1 MESESNPA
9 VAPAEAAPAEPQR
22 PRPRALSWAIALVGI
37 GLAWSPMWL
46 PAILRA
52 AGTDPRPALAAIGLT
67 GPAAAIFWNVLA
79 TALVIAW
86 VFGVERRRL
95 SSLRIVR
102 PTGKD
107 LEWALILFGGAMA
120 WSWLAQ
126 LIRPQTSPDSGS
138 ATIAALP
145 ILAVVAMILSA
156 AVCEEILYR
165 GYPLERLTELTG
177 RRWVAVATT
186 LPFFVL
192 PHLLTFGP
200 EWLLYHA
207 SGTVAIYVL
216 YLWRR
221 NLVACMVLHA
231 AVNAPILI
239 PTVAAHLR

>member
-1 MESESNPA
+1 MEPESNSLS
-9 VAPAEAAPAEPQR
+9 APRSQR
-22 PRPRALSWAIALVGI
+22 ARARARAWVTALVGI

-46 PAILRA
+46 PPTLHA
-52 AGTDPRPALAAIGLT
+52 AGADPRPLLAAIGLA
-67 GPAAAIFWNVLA
+67 GPAASIFWSLLA
-79 TALVIAW
+79 TALVLAW
-86 VFGVERRRL
+86 VFGVERRGL

-126 LIRPQTSPDSGS
+126 LFRPQTAPDSGS

-145 ILAVVAMILSA
+145 VLTVVAMIVSA
-156 AVCEEILYR
+156 AICEEILFR
-165 GYPLERLTELTG
+165 GYPLERLTQLTR

-186 LPFFVL
+186 LPFFVV
-192 PHLLTFGP
+192 PHLFTFGP
-200 EWLLYHA
+200 EWMLYHA

>member
-1 MESESNPA
+1 MEPESNP
-9 VAPAEAAPAEPQR
+9 VAAPQS
-22 PRPRALSWAIALVGI
+22 PRPRALAWTTALVGI

-46 PAILRA
+46 PEVLRA
-52 AGTDPRPALAAIGLT
+52 AGADPRPPLAAIGLA
-67 GPAAAIFWNVLA
+67 GPAASIFWNWLA
-79 TALVIAW
+79 TALVLAW
-86 VFGVERRRL
+86 VFGVERRGL
-95 SSLRIVR
+95 SSLRFVR

-107 LEWALILFGGAMA
+107 LEWALIFFGGAMA

-126 LIRPQTSPDSGS
+126 LIRPQNAPGTGS

-145 ILAVVAMILSA
+145 ILVVVAMILSA
-156 AVCEEILYR
+156 AICEEILFR

-186 LPFFVL
+186 LPFFVV
-192 PHLLTFGP
+192 PHLFTFGP

-239 PTVAAHLR
+239 PTVAAHIG

>member
-1 MESESNPA
+1 MEPESNS
-9 VAPAEAAPAEPQR
+9 VAAPRSQR
-22 PRPRALSWAIALVGI
+22 TRARARAWVTALVGI

-46 PAILRA
+46 PPILRT
-52 AGTDPRPALAAIGLT
+52 AGADPRPLLAAIGLA
-67 GPAAAIFWNVLA
+67 GPAASILWNLLA
-79 TALVIAW
+79 TALVLAW
-86 VFGVERRRL
+86 VFGVERSRL
-95 SSLRIVR
+95 TSLRIVR

-107 LEWALILFGGAMA
+107 LEWALILFGGAMT

-126 LIRPQTSPDSGS
+126 LIRPQAAPDSGS

-145 ILAVVAMILSA
+145 VLTVVAMILSA
-156 AVCEEILYR
+156 AICEEILFR
-165 GYPLERLTELTG
+165 GYPLERLTQLTG

-186 LPFFVL
+186 LPFFVV
-192 PHLLTFGP
+192 PHLFTFGI
-200 EWLLYHA
+200 EWLLSHA
-207 SGTVAIYVL
+207 SGTVAIYAL

>member
-1 MESESNPA
+1 MEPQSNP
-9 VAPAEAAPAEPQR
+9 VAAPQSQR
-22 PRPRALSWAIALVGI
+22 PRTRARAWVTALVGI

-46 PAILRA
+46 PEVLRA
-52 AGTDPRPALAAIGLT
+52 VGADPRPPLAAIGLA
-67 GPAAAIFWNVLA
+67 GPAASIFWNWLA
-79 TALVIAW
+79 TVLVLAW
-86 VFGVERRRL
+86 VFGVERRGL

-107 LEWALILFGGAMA
+107 LEWALIFFGGAMA

-126 LIRPQTSPDSGS
+126 LIRPQNAPDTGS

-145 ILAVVAMILSA
+145 ILVVVAMILSA
-156 AVCEEILYR
+156 AICEEILFR

-186 LPFFVL
+186 LPFFVV
-192 PHLLTFGP
+192 PHLFAFGP

-239 PTVAAHLR
+239 PTVAAHIG

>member
-1 MESESNPA
+1 MEPESNS
-9 VAPAEAAPAEPQR
+9 VAAPRSQR
-22 PRPRALSWAIALVGI
+22 TRARARAWVTALVGI

-46 PAILRA
+46 PPILRT
-52 AGTDPRPALAAIGLT
+52 AGADPRPLLAAIGLA
-67 GPAAAIFWNVLA
+67 GPAASIFWNLLA
-79 TALVIAW
+79 TALVLAW
-86 VFGVERRRL
+86 VFGVERSRL
-95 SSLRIVR
+95 TSIRIVR

-107 LEWALILFGGAMA
+107 LEWALILFGGAMT

-126 LIRPQTSPDSGS
+126 LIRPQAAPDSGS

-145 ILAVVAMILSA
+145 VLTVVAMILTA
-156 AVCEEILYR
+156 AICEEILFR
-165 GYPLERLTELTG
+165 GYPLERLTQLTG

-186 LPFFVL
+186 LPFFVV
-192 PHLLTFGP
+192 PHLFTFGI
-200 EWLLYHA
+200 EWLLSHA
-207 SGTVAIYVL
+207 SGTVAIYAL

>member
-1 MESESNPA
+1 MEPESISL
-9 VAPAEAAPAEPQR
+9 AAPRSQR
-22 PRPRALSWAIALVGI
+22 TRARSRAWVTALGGI

-46 PAILRA
+46 PPTLRA
-52 AGTDPRPALAAIGLT
+52 AGADPRPLLAAIGLA
-67 GPAAAIFWNVLA
+67 GPAASISWNLLA
-79 TALVIAW
+79 TALVLAW
-86 VFGVERRRL
+86 VFGVERSRL
-95 SSLRIVR
+95 TSLRIGR

-107 LEWALILFGGAMA
+107 LEWALILFGGAMT

-126 LIRPQTSPDSGS
+126 LIRPQTAPDSGS

-145 ILAVVAMILSA
+145 VLTVVAMILTA
-156 AVCEEILYR
+156 AICEEILFR
-165 GYPLERLTELTG
+165 GYPLERLTQLTG

-186 LPFFVL
+186 LPFFVA
-192 PHLLTFGP
+192 PHLFTFGP
-200 EWLLYHA
+200 EWLLYNA

>member
-1 MESESNPA
+1 
-9 VAPAEAAPAEPQR
+9 
-22 PRPRALSWAIALVGI
+22 
-37 GLAWSPMWL
+37 MWL
-46 PAILRA
+46 PQILRG
-52 AGTDPRPALAAIGLT
+52 AGVDPRPALAAIGLD
-67 GPAAAIFWNVLA
+67 GPAAAVFWNALA
-79 TALVIAW
+79 AALILAW

-107 LEWALILFGGAMA
+107 LEWALIFFGAAMT

-126 LIRPQTSPDSGS
+126 LIRPQEVTDSGS

-145 ILAVVAMILSA
+145 VLTVVAMILSA
-156 AVCEEILYR
+156 AIFEEILFR
-165 GYPLERLTELTG
+165 GYPLERLIELTG

-192 PHLLTFGP
+192 PHLVTFGP

-221 NLVACMVLHA
+221 NLVACMLLHA

-239 PTVAAHLR
+239 PTVAAQLR

>member
-1 MESESNPA
+1 MDSEPA
-9 VAPAEAAPAEPQR
+9 PRPAPAALDTSPAQ
-22 PRPRALSWAIALVGI
+22 PRRRALAWATVLVGI

-46 PAILRA
+46 PEALRA
-52 AGTDPRPALAAIGLT
+52 AGADPRPPLAAVGLT
-67 GPAAAIFWNVLA
+67 GPAAAIFWNTLA
-79 TALVIAW
+79 TALVLAW
-86 VFGVERRRL
+86 VLGVERRRL

-126 LIRPQTSPDSGS
+126 LIRPQAAPDAGS

-145 ILAVVAMILSA
+145 VLTVAAMILSA
-156 AVCEEILYR
+156 AICEEILFR

-177 RRWVAVATT
+177 RRWIAVAAT
-186 LPFFVL
+186 LPFFVV
-192 PHLLTFGP
+192 PHLFTFGF

-207 SGTVAIYVL
+207 SGTAAIYAL